1 MDRRIFE
8 TEKPFKYSTVPSA
21 KLGVQHDKFS
31 VSVHF
36 SEPVKF
42 LGFII
47 L

>member
-21 KLGVQHDKFS
+21 KLGVQHNKFS
-31 VSVHF
+31 V